1 MLSLSCS
8 YEFIS
13 VYHFLLDKGFFLLL
27 NLSLAVIFFFFFFKS
42 ALAKQENMEMKLQ
55 EVQRNLEHSRGKVA
69 QLEQKL

>member
-1 MLSLSCS
+1 M
-8 YEFIS
+8 
-13 VYHFLLDKGFFLLL
+13 DFFLLL
-27 NLSLAVIFFFFFFKS
+27 NLSLVVIFVFFFKS

>member
-13 VYHFLLDKGFFLLL
+13 VYHFLLDNGFFLLL
-27 NLSLAVIFFFFFFKS
+27 NLSLAIIFVFFFKS